1 MTDQEQTDQ
10 GQAVSGQTDQ
20 GHAVSGQAVSGQA
33 DPPSSTSPVP
43 GSDGVSAADVTATY
57 CATLVDEWHRLG
69 LTDAVVSPGSRSTP
83 MALAFAHQ
91 PGVRV
96 HVVHDERSAAFTA
109 LGLGIGNGRAA
120 ALLCTS
126 GTAAA
131 NFHPAVV
138 EAHQAAVAMLVITAD
153 RPPELQGV
161 GAPQTIDQR
170 DLYGT
175 AVRWYCEPGPA
186 GMDGA
191 PWWRDLARDAWV
203 RTLGTKPGPVHLN
216 LAFREP
222 LIGSPFALPPERE
235 PLPSSP
241 KPGAAWGVVDEELG
255 QMAAAASGRRGI
267 IVAGTRA
274 AVDDADV
281 DAVLALADRLGWP
294 VIADALSG
302 CRVGHPA
309 VITTADQVLRHEPT
323 AERLGPE
330 FVLRLGGLHA
340 SRVLNEWIDRS
351 GATQIGVDRF
361 GLVPDPFHVL
371 ARSFPADPAE
381 VCRQL
386 ASSRAEPAPAEWTT
400 SWRTAEVAGRGA
412 LDGAL
417 RAGGVISEP
426 VAAIEALAAV
436 ADRGVLVASSSMPVR
451 DLEWFAPPQDGVRVV
466 ANRGANGI
474 DGVTS
479 TAVGVALTWA
489 PTVLLIGDVAF
500 LHDTNALIGAHRRG
514 VNLTIVVVDNDGG
527 GIFSFLAQ
535 AEALDHDRFEELFAT
550 PHGLD
555 LVAVAQSHG
564 VAAERVTS
572 RAGLQAALSGAGLRG
587 GTRVVVVQSNRA
599 ENVVAHRALTAAVGA
614 ALDAAFR
621 APMGLQVGGSGR
633 VPVGGSLEPDL
644 GNIVEPGCDGS
655 NVDP

>member
-1 MTDQEQTDQ
+1 MTQHSHPPANTSNP
-10 GQAVSGQTDQ
+10 VS
-20 GHAVSGQAVSGQA
+20 
-33 DPPSSTSPVP
+33 P
-43 GSDGVSAADVTATY
+43 ADVTATY
-57 CATLVDEWHRLG
+57 CATLVDEWRRMG
-69 LTDAVVSPGSRSTP
+69 LTDAVISPGSRSTP
-83 MALAFAHQ
+83 MALALAQ
-91 PGVRV
+91 EPGIRV

-138 EAHQAAVAMLVITAD
+138 EAHQAAVPMVVITAD

-170 DLYGT
+170 DLFGT

-186 GMDGA
+186 VIDGA

-203 RTLGTKPGPVHLN
+203 RTVGTKPGPVHLN

-222 LIGSPFALPPERE
+222 LMGTPFELPSNMTSERE
-235 PLPSSP
+235 QLPSP
-241 KPGAAWGVVDEELG
+241 PNRGAGWGVIDEELG
-255 QMAAAASGRRGI
+255 RMVAAASGRRGV
-267 IVAGTRA
+267 IVAGARA
-274 AVDDADV
+274 AADTADAE
-281 DAVLALADRLGWP
+281 AVLALADRLGWP
-294 VIADALSG
+294 VIADPLSG
-302 CRVGHPA
+302 CRSAHPA
-309 VITTADQVLRHEPT
+309 VVTTADQLLRHGPT
-323 AERLGPE
+323 AGQLRPE
-330 FVLRLGGLHA
+330 FVLRLGALHA
-340 SRVLNEWIDRS
+340 SRVLTEWVDRS
-351 GATQIGVDRF
+351 GATQVGVDRF
-361 GLVPDPFHVL
+361 GLVADPGHVVS
-371 ARSFPADPAE
+371 RSLPADPAE

-386 ASSRAEPAPAEWTT
+386 ASSRAEPAPGEWTAA
-400 SWRTAEVAGRGA
+400 WRDAEGAGRQA

-417 RAGGVISEP
+417 RVGGAISEP

-436 ADRGVLVASSSMPVR
+436 VDNGVLVASSSMPVR
-451 DLEWFAPPQDGVRVV
+451 DLEWFAPPRDGVRVV

-479 TAVGVALTWA
+479 TAVGVALTWT

-500 LHDTNALIGAHRRG
+500 LHDSNALIGINRRG

-527 GIFSFLAQ
+527 GIFSFLPQ
-535 AEALDHDRFEELFAT
+535 AEALDHERFEQLFGT

-555 LVAVAQSHG
+555 LVAVAKSYG

-587 GTRVVVVQSNRA
+587 GTRVVVVQSDRA
-599 ENVVAHRALTAAVGA
+599 DNVVAHRALTSAVGA
-614 ALDAAFR
+614 ALDVRFGSPVDGTVDGNVADPAAEP
-621 APMGLQVGGSGR
+621 AV
-633 VPVGGSLEPDL
+633 VPPADDGA
-644 GNIVEPGCDGS
+644 ITVEPGSDGS
-655 NVDP
+655 NVGA

>member
-1 MTDQEQTDQ
+1 MTESEPVQQW
-10 GQAVSGQTDQ
+10 GPA
-20 GHAVSGQAVSGQA
+20 
-33 DPPSSTSPVP
+33 PVP
-43 GSDGVSAADVTATY
+43 GADDASAADVTATY
-57 CATLVDEWHRLG
+57 CATLVDEWRRLG

-83 MALAFAHQ
+83 MALAFAQQ

-131 NFHPAVV
+131 NFHPAVI
-138 EAHQAAVAMLVITAD
+138 EAHQAAIPMMVITAD

-186 GMDGA
+186 AMDGA
-191 PWWRDLARDAWV
+191 PWWRDLARDAWI

-222 LIGSPFALPPERE
+222 LIGTPLDLSPARE
-235 PLPSSP
+235 PLPALPS
-241 KPGAAWGVVDEELG
+241 PGAGWGVIDEELA
-255 QMAAAASGRRGI
+255 QMAVAASGRRGI
-267 IVAGTRA
+267 IVAGSRA
-274 AVDDADV
+274 AVDAADV
-281 DAVLALADRLGWP
+281 QAVLALADRLGWP

-302 CRVGHPA
+302 CRVEHPA
-309 VITTADQVLRHEPT
+309 VVTTADQVLRHEAT
-323 AERLGPE
+323 AERLRPE
-330 FVLRLGGLHA
+330 VVVRLGGLHA

-351 GATQIGVDRF
+351 GATQVGVDRF
-361 GLVPDPFHVL
+361 GLVPDPNHVL
-371 ARSFPADPAE
+371 GRSFPADPAE
-381 VCRQL
+381 VCGQL

-400 SWRTAEVAGRGA
+400 WWRTAHAAARGA

-417 RAGGVISEP
+417 RTGGAISEP

-436 ADRGVLVASSSMPVR
+436 PDGGVLVASSSMPVR
-451 DLEWFAPPQDGVRVV
+451 DLEWFAPAQDGVRVLS
-466 ANRGANGI
+466 NRGANGI

-479 TAVGVALTWA
+479 TAVGVALTGA

-500 LHDTNALIGAHRRG
+500 LHDTNALIGANRRG
-514 VNLTIVVVDNDGG
+514 VNLTIVVIDNDGG
-527 GIFSFLAQ
+527 GIFSFLPQ
-535 AEALDHDRFEELFAT
+535 ADVLDREQFEQLFGT

-555 LVAVAQSHG
+555 LVAVSLAHG

-587 GTRVVVVQSNRA
+587 GTRVVVVQSDRA
-599 ENVVAHRALTAAVGA
+599 QNVAAHRALTAAVAA
-614 ALDAAFR
+614 ALDSSSDR
-621 APMGLQVGGSGR
+621 
-633 VPVGGSLEPDL
+633 SLEASSDGCVDVAL
-644 GNIVEPGCDGS
+644 DASVESDRTDVVERDWDGS
-655 NVDP
+655 IVDP